1 MKNFVTLCAIV
12 SLLFLSACGGRKA
25 APVQTVKTN
34 DVNLS
39 CQQIELELISNNDQ
53 IKRLLQEHGKT
64 VGNNVGIGALSLLL
78 FPPMLLAM
86 DLKGAAKQEANAYIG
101 RNRNLVNVANQK
113 ACRFNTIDLEEATRE
128 FSLKTGNFKKA
139 KPHRGPPA

>member
-1 MKNFVTLCAIV
+1 MKNFVTLFAIV

-25 APVQTVKTN
+25 APVQTVKSN

-86 DLKGAAKQEANAYIG
+86 DLKGAAKQEANVCG
-101 RNRNLVNVANQK
+101 RPTKCKQFFRQIWQCDQVLTCVRPLDA
-113 ACRFNTIDLEEATRE
+113 A
-128 FSLKTGNFKKA
+128 
-139 KPHRGPPA
+139 